1 MRRLLMMLS
10 IITLSVA
17 LSGCIWWPGPDGGD
31 GGGQMGGPGGGGGPG
46 CGGGGP
52 GGGGPGGHG

>member
-17 LSGCIWWPGPDGGD
+17 LSGCIWWPGPGGGDGG
-31 GGGQMGGPGGGGGPG
+31 GGGQMGGPGGGG
-46 CGGGGP
+46 P
-52 GGGGPGGHG
+52 GGGGPGSGGGHG

>member
-10 IITLSVA
+10 IIMLSVA

-31 GGGQMGGPGGGGGPG
+31 GGGPGGGQMGGPGGG
-46 CGGGGP
+46 GGGGP